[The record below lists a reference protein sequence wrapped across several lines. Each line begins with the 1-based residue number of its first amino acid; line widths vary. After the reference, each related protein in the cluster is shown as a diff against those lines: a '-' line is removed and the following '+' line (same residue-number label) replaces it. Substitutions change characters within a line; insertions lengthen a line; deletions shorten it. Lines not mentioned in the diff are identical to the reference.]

1 MTGRDG
7 KIVRGDAALKAIYE
21 ALRETQTPKGR
32 VSRWAGGFS
41 RPGAGIRGC
50 REAAHRLAR
59 SGWCASWR
67 SARLPPV
74 IHHRGAHAAEPDS
87 RVDAV
92 FIQVGG
98 GGATVGFSYKLFI
111 VPRGAKPNTT
121 GELLLADKIGNV
133 SAVWSKP
140 RKLEIRYDQ
149 ARIFSFVNFWQSKD
163 VDNFKYVV
171 EVQLVPS
178 GPSQLGDIYK

>member
-1 MTGRDG
+1 MTSHVYQVLKRRCLQGFA
-7 KIVRGDAALKAIYE
+7 IVVLTVVAGCTSTE
-21 ALRETQTPKGR
+21 SEEWR
-32 VSRWAGGFS
+32 VTS
-41 RPGAGIRGC
+41 
-50 REAAHRLAR
+50 
-59 SGWCASWR
+59 
-67 SARLPPV
+67 
-74 IHHRGAHAAEPDS
+74 PDS

-98 GGATVGFSYKLFI
+98 GGPTVGFSYKLFI
-111 VPRGAKPNTT
+111 VPRGAKPNKT

-133 SAVWSKP
+133 NGVWSKP

-149 ARIFSFVNFWQSKD
+149 ARIFSFANFWQSKD

-171 EVQLVPS
+171 ELQLVPT

>member
-1 MTGRDG
+1 MG
-7 KIVRGDAALKAIYE
+7 
-21 ALRETQTPKGR
+21 
-32 VSRWAGGFS
+32 
-41 RPGAGIRGC
+41 GAGL
-50 REAAHRLAR
+50 RLPRAPGFGR
-59 SGWCASWR
+59 LKRQERICCLAPRRASLLCVKRRAYLLSFLIAVLAVVGGCASESEELWR
-67 SARLPPV
+67 ITS
-74 IHHRGAHAAEPDS
+74 PDS

-98 GGATVGFSYKLFI
+98 GGATVGFSYQLFI